1 MAASSLNR
9 RLLLLL
15 ILLCSVQF
23 FTFFIFPR
31 QTMAV
36 IEMFGALLILL
47 TVLAYSFYGGE
58 KELRIKK
65 NYNVEL
71 VLLIVAV
78 FLSVPM
84 ASIFH
89 GQSFPITLFGMK
101 FTYYLFL
108 YYVLHFFKINTR
120 ELKNFI
126 IALGVIWVV
135 IYIIQW
141 TIYPSL
147 ILNSRVDFQR
157 GTIRIF
163 FPGSIFATI
172 AFFLL
177 LQESLTKRIK
187 FLNLLYLLSYFITVS
202 ILQGTRQSLVV
213 LVFFTGLFLLLNREI
228 KSKWFIILLSMVLG
242 VSLFFFFYDIFME
255 MLNVTEKQ
263 MGNQQDPV
271 RVRSARFFTGD
282 FMQHPLTY
290 FFGNGAD
297 HGSSKYG
304 MKIIYYKLSYGFY
317 QSDIGIIGHYSKF
330 GVLYVLGQILIFFR
344 IAFGKIPKSVNYLKY
359 VVGIILF
366 TLFTGG
372 SVFGSSDGI
381 AGIMMMIY
389 LIDCEK
395 YNDSQKES

>member
-1 MAASSLNR
+1 MAA
-9 RLLLLL
+9 
-15 ILLCSVQF
+15 
-23 FTFFIFPR
+23 
-31 QTMAV
+31 
-36 IEMFGALLILL
+36 IEMLGAILILL
-47 TVLAYSFYGGE
+47 TVVAYSFYGEE
-58 KELRIKK
+58 KELSIKK
-65 NYNVEL
+65 NYSVEV
-71 VLLIVAV
+71 VLLILAV

-84 ASIFH
+84 ASIFQ
-89 GQSFPITLFGMK
+89 GQPFYITLFAMK

-108 YYVLHFFKINTR
+108 YYVLHFFRINSR

-126 IALGVIWVV
+126 IALGVTWVV

-141 TIYPSL
+141 SIYPRL

-163 FPGSIFATI
+163 FPGSIFASI

-177 LQESLTKRIK
+177 LQETLTKRIK
-187 FLNLLYLLSYFITVS
+187 LLNLLYILSYFITVS

-213 LVFFTGLFLLLNREI
+213 LVFFTGLFILLNRQI

-255 MLNVTEKQ
+255 MMNVTEKQ

-271 RVRSARFFTGD
+271 RVRSARFFTND
-282 FMQHPLTY
+282 FMQHTLTY
-290 FFGNGAD
+290 IFGNGAD
-297 HGSSKYG
+297 HGSSRYG
-304 MKIIYYKLSYGFY
+304 MKIIYYKLNYGFY

-330 GVLYVLGQILIFFR
+330 GALYVLGQLLIFFR
-344 IAFGKIPKSVNYLKY
+344 IVFGKIPKNLNYLKY
-359 VVGIILF
+359 VVGMILF

-381 AGIMMMIY
+381 AGIMMILY

-395 YNDSQKES
+395 NIEAETKSSKYSRSKHGRRYYRAKKTAMPINPII